1 LLGVG
6 ASKII
11 GLPQEMTIALTSETG
26 AVTVS
31 TTPAAHFRIPRS
43 WRILGVRANLY
54 NASTSGSVS
63 IDIRSVSTGVT
74 IPTSVAGGTSIFTTP
89 LSIDS
94 TRMSSVAST
103 TGAVLTT
110 AANTAGLSDDTGMAF
125 FVTGAGAGAA
135 GLKVILYYCVVL

>member
-6 ASKII
+6 SSKVL
-11 GLPQEMTIALTSETG
+11 GMPQEMCIALTSETG
-26 AVTVS
+26 AVAVS
-31 TTPAAHFRIPRS
+31 SAPAAHFRIPRA

-63 IDIRSVSTGVT
+63 IDIRSVATGVT
-74 IPTSVAGGTSIFTTP
+74 IPTSISAGTSIFTTP

-94 TRMSSVAST
+94 TRMSSVGST

-110 AANTAGLSDDTGMAF
+110 AANTAGLSDDTGMGI
-125 FVTGAGAGAA
+125 FVTGAGTGAA
-135 GLKVILYYCVVL
+135 GLKLILYYCAIL